1 MSVTVK
7 YKGSAIAEL
16 TENGTKTLKTS
27 GKYCE
32 ADIVVENTKDG
43 GATITDGIVVK
54 ARNADGYATEVE
66 LYNSEGKVPNG
77 QFSCSDYYG
86 GGAPMKNVKT
96 VVFKSPITE
105 IGKEAFSYV
114 QADSA
119 GTAKHQAIE
128 NIDLSD
134 VVKIGTH
141 AFQRCIGLKSVDLSN
156 CEQFWLDDDNYTY
169 WNFSAYNFWK
179 CTGLT
184 SISLPKLPFIP
195 LGAFMDCTSL
205 VTVNAPIA
213 TVIKSINNKGAFA
226 NCTSL
231 QNCEI
236 GSITHGVTEIGNYVF
251 YGCTQTGLT
260 ITVYTTGAYADTAL
274 TNIRNGATNATIIIK
289 AAEDTEYNGRVYAAG
304 TNIISSSVAGE
315 VTA

>member
-7 YKGSAIAEL
+7 YKGNSIAEL
-16 TENGTKTLKTS
+16 TENGTKTLQTS

-32 ADIVVENTKDG
+32 ADIIVENTKDG

-54 ARNADGYATEVE
+54 ARDAEGYATEVE
-66 LYNSEGKVPNG
+66 LYNSEGKVPNR

-105 IGKEAFSYV
+105 IGKEAFSYA

-128 NIDLSD
+128 NIDLSN
-134 VVKIGTH
+134 VVKIGTY

-169 WNFSAYNFWK
+169 WNFPAYNFWK

-195 LGAFMDCTSL
+195 IGAFMDCTSL

-213 TVIKSINNKGAFA
+213 TVIKSMNNKGAFT

-236 GSITHGVTEIGNYVF
+236 GSITHGVTEIGDYVF

-260 ITVYTTGAYADTAL
+260 ITVYTTGAYTDTAL

-289 AAEDTEYNGRVYAAG
+289 AAEATTYNGTAYSAG
-304 TNIISSSVAGE
+304 ETIITSE